1 MTRLNYGE
9 SSKGDFFC
17 ASVDF
22 LHERFRADSYGYLR
36 QSKFVFCRN
45 YFQELNA
52 TGIVDSLAQIVAF
65 QQSTVIVCSVV
76 F

>member
-1 MTRLNYGE
+1 MEKVRRVIFSVRLLTFYMRDFVPIRMVIYG
-9 SSKGDFFC
+9 K
-17 ASVDF
+17 V
-22 LHERFRADSYGYLR
+22 
-36 QSKFVFCRN
+36 KFVFSRN
-45 YFQELNA
+45 YFQEWNA